1 LSRGT
6 RPSTEGG
13 PRTAG
18 PAPTSETALHRE
30 IFDGAKEE
38 ILAVLG
44 KGRFDLWFRDA
55 AVECVSGRA
64 VTLAVPTEVHR
75 TWLEYTYGE
84 LLRTAFGRVLGDGV
98 EVKVRVD
105 ARRAA
110 LREVRDQMPADEGEW
125 RRALSKVRAVPTL
138 AGFVAEGPAAFVVR
152 LLEQATHGNADTAP
166 PSVYLYGE
174 AGSGKT
180 HLLRAVEAAASLGA
194 PGSAAYLPARRLT
207 ERVVEAVR
215 TGPPGALR
223 ALEAD
228 LDARRLVLVDDL
240 QELENRPA
248 TQRALDGLFDRA
260 TGKGVRFVLA
270 GRTHPRDLSGLSERL
285 RSRLLGG
292 VVHQLFAPAPEQLVR
307 VLAARGRAHGL
318 DVPLD
323 VLDGVVARNRSVAGA
338 IDLFDRWAAISSRRG
353 RPAPAAWLDQI
364 SPSTG
369 ATTPVDE
376 VIRRAKERVAAHYG
390 VSRTILD
397 KPSKQPSALHPRR
410 VGMYLVWRA
419 AALPL
424 GAIAKAFGARSHTTV
439 SRALDDLRER
449 REVDPTLEAELDGLL
464 SGL

>member
-1 LSRGT
+1 MR
-6 RPSTEGG
+6 RAIDPEK
-13 PRTAG
+13 AAA
-18 PAPTSETALHRE
+18 APEAATALHRE

-44 KGRFDLWFRDA
+44 KGRFDLWVRDA
-55 AVECVSGRA
+55 AVERVCGRS

-105 ARRAA
+105 PRRAA

-125 RRALSKVRAVPTL
+125 RRALARVRPVPTL
-138 AGFVAEGPAAFVVR
+138 AGFVADGPSSFAVR
-152 LLEQATHGNADTAP
+152 LLEQATHGNADPAP
-166 PSVYLYGE
+166 PSVYQYGD

-180 HLLRAVEAAASLGA
+180 HLLRAVEAAATLGV

-228 LDARRLVLVDDL
+228 LDARRLILVDDL

-292 VVHQLFAPAPEQLVR
+292 VVHQLFAPTTEQLVR
-307 VLAARGRAHGL
+307 LLAARGRTVGIDA
-318 DVPLD
+318 PLD
-323 VLDGVVARNRSVAGA
+323 VLDGVVSRTRGVPGS
-338 IDLFDRWAAISSRRG
+338 IDLFDRWAAVSARMR
-353 RPAPAAWLDQI
+353 RPAPVAWLDEI
-364 SPSTG
+364 APTSG
-369 ATTPVDE
+369 AATPTDE
-376 VIRRAKERVAAHYG
+376 VVRRAKDRVAAHYG
-390 VSRTILD
+390 VARAILD
-397 KPSKQPSALHPRR
+397 RPSKQPSALHPRR
-410 VGMYLVWRA
+410 VAMYLVWRA

-424 GAIAKAFGARSHTTV
+424 SAIAKAFGARSHTTV

-449 REVDPTLEAELDGLL
+449 RETDPTLESELDGLL